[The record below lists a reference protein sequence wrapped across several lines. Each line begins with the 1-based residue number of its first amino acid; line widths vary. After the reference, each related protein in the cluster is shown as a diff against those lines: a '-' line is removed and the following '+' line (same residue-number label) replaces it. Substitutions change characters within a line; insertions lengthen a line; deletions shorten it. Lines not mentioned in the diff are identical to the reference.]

1 MDSDSSGYDEGTTDE
16 EEIIFSPKDRQC
28 SPNSSLIQPLLA
40 DSDSLSKTS
49 SSKDLVFSTLFE
61 RNTKLAKFCVM
72 VAVICERAAYYSLMG
87 NLVFF
92 VNVILAYA
100 PGNTT
105 VLVLSFVGLT
115 WLTCVLGAVLGD
127 VILGRFKTILF
138 GFICYVIG
146 FAALSSLAWYHREKD
161 IQGPNQTII
170 SWLCSALLIVSIGEG
185 CFKCNISSF
194 GADQVTVNHD
204 DEVRTF
210 FNYLYWSINI
220 GAFIGMA
227 PLTLLQQELNFFY
240 GYLTPGLLLLLGLI
254 LFLIPSRNNYHIIA
268 PYEKLVKKLVKVIV
282 NAIRRKR

>member
-1 MDSDSSGYDEGTTDE
+1 MDSDSSGYDEETTDE
-16 EEIIFSPKDRQC
+16 EEIIFSARDRHH
-28 SPNSSLIQPLLA
+28 SPSSSLIQPLLA
-40 DSDSLSKTS
+40 DSYSSSKTA

-87 NLVFF
+87 NLIFF
-92 VNVILAYA
+92 VNVMLDCA
-100 PGNTT
+100 PGETT
-105 VLVLSFVGLT
+105 GLVLSFLGLT

-127 VILGRFKTILF
+127 VILGRFKTIFF

-146 FAALSSLAWYHREKD
+146 FATLSSLARYHTKEGINGHSR
-161 IQGPNQTII
+161 II
-170 SWLCSALLIVSIGEG
+170 MSWFCSALLIVSIGEG
-185 CFKCNISSF
+185 CFKCNISTF

-227 PLTLLQQELNFFY
+227 PLTLLQQEIDFFY
-240 GYLTPGLLLLLGLI
+240 GYLTPGLLLLLGFI
-254 LFLIPSRNNYHIIA
+254 LFLIPSRSNYHIVA
-268 PYEKLVKKLVKVIV
+268 PSEKLVKKLFKVIV

>member
-1 MDSDSSGYDEGTTDE
+1 MDSDSSGYDEETTDE
-16 EEIIFSPKDRQC
+16 EEIIFSPKDRQH

-92 VNVILAYA
+92 VNVILDNA
-100 PGNTT
+100 PGKTT

-127 VILGRFKTILF
+127 VYLGRFKTILF
-138 GFICYVIG
+138 GFACYVIG
-146 FAALSSLAWYHREKD
+146 FAALSSLARYHTKEG
-161 IQGPNQTII
+161 IQGHNQTI

-220 GAFIGMA
+220 GAFIGIA
-227 PLTLLQQELNFFY
+227 PLTLLQQEQSFFY
-240 GYLTPGLLLLLGLI
+240 GYMTPGLLLLLGLI
-254 LFLIPSRNNYHIIA
+254 LFMIPSRNNYHIIA
-268 PYEKLVKKLVKVIV
+268 PSEKLVKKLVKVIV

>member
-1 MDSDSSGYDEGTTDE
+1 MDSDSSGYDEETTDE
-16 EEIIFSPKDRQC
+16 EEIIFSSKDRHH
-28 SPNSSLIQPLLA
+28 SPSSSLIQPLLA
-40 DSDSLSKTS
+40 DSYSSSKTA

-87 NLVFF
+87 NLIFF
-92 VNVILAYA
+92 VNVMLDCE
-100 PGNTT
+100 PGKTT
-105 VLVLSFVGLT
+105 GLVLSFLGLT
-115 WLTCVLGAVLGD
+115 WLTCALGAVLGD
-127 VILGRFKTILF
+127 VIWGRFKTILF

-146 FAALSSLAWYHREKD
+146 FVTLSSLAKYHTKEG
-161 IQGPNQTII
+161 INGHSEII
-170 SWLCSALLIVSIGEG
+170 MSWLCSALLIVSIGEG

-227 PLTLLQQELNFFY
+227 PLTLLQQEIDFFY

-254 LFLIPSRNNYHIIA
+254 LFLIPSRNNYHIVA
-268 PYEKLVKKLVKVIV
+268 PSEKLVKKLFKVIV